1 MHSLVEHAVLP
12 HRRTC
17 PCNQPPPNNPAFW
30 LPAQPLLSPY
40 RGNLHSGFAVLS
52 SSVEQLRHQAR
63 CARQSSTAG
72 ERVAHPR
79 PLGRCRLRTD
89 ARRSTLRPRALG
101 WQYAFPSAA
110 LRHWPPAQVT
120 VRWHASPSTV
130 QKAFK
135 QALASSG
142 IRKAAG
148 VHALRHSFASR
159 IYWPTADIRRI
170 QSLLGHR
177 SLQTTMIDPHILE
190 IEGGHLAI
198 GPAPHLTGCGSSAS
212 RTTLARKV
220 LSPSVRSRGVSG
232 YAPLTACGRFC

>member
-1 MHSLVEHAVLP
+1 MRELFSKTAYGKTPKESLPDLA
-12 HRRTC
+12 
-17 PCNQPPPNNPAFW
+17 
-30 LPAQPLLSPY
+30 PY
-40 RGNLHSGFAVLS
+40 TTFDYFS
-52 SSVEQLRHQAR
+52 
-63 CARQSSTAG
+63 
-72 ERVAHPR
+72 
-79 PLGRCRLRTD
+79 
-89 ARRSTLRPRALG
+89 
-101 WQYAFPSAA
+101 
-110 LRHWPPAQVT
+110 
-120 VRWHASPSTV
+120 
-130 QKAFK
+130 
-135 QALASSG
+135 
-142 IRKAAG
+142 RKAAG